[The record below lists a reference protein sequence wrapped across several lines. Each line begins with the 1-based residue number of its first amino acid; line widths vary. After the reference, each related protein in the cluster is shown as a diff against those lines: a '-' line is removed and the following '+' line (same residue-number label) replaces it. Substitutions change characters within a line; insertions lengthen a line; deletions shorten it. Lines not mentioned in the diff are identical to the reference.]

1 MYIGKSL
8 KIRLTYDFAEE
19 EAEWQ
24 KGNSHKR
31 FSQGDVNSSIV
42 GGLEK
47 TLKSPYALWFLGS
60 FKLPHS
66 HLRLLNTKFILDLWV
81 SNKYRQTKEGK
92 Q

>member
-47 TLKSPYALWFLGS
+47 TLKSPYAL
-60 FKLPHS
+60 
-66 HLRLLNTKFILDLWV
+66 
-81 SNKYRQTKEGK
+81 
-92 Q
+92 